1 MLSELWE
8 ISSDDNSSD
17 GWLVPFCLGVHWDVH
32 LGVVDVAGLAGL
44 PDDLFKKK
52 EDI

>member
-1 MLSELWE
+1 MLLELWE
-8 ISSDDNSSD
+8 IPSDDNSSN
-17 GWLVPFCLGVHWDVH
+17 GWLVPFRLRVHWDVH